1 MLAEVVGS
9 LETMWNLVDVE
20 PGWTG
25 VVVVLGA
32 EALMRILG
40 QIEAGQFVIEDSGPE
55 EG

>member
-9 LETMWNLVDVE
+9 LETMWNLADVE

-25 VVVVLGA
+25 VVVVLGV
-32 EALMRILG
+32 EALMRILD
-40 QIEAGQFVIEDSGPE
+40 QIEAGKFVYEDSGPE